1 MTAIDIERWAS
12 YVRDRLP
19 PEFLGAAVTSRVITT
34 DEIEV
39 LEDEDA
45 ADFGECFEVRISPRP
60 DGDGDDYTQ
69 VQLALSDEQIQ
80 AQLDLDFFD
89 ETRWRLVE
97 VLDGEDEA
105 DIGKCLLLDGK
116 RWQFEEVLDG
126 DVQEDA

>member
-1 MTAIDIERWAS
+1 MTAVDIERWAS

-19 PEFLGAAVTSRVITT
+19 PKFLGPTVTSRFITT

-39 LEDEDA
+39 LEDEDED
-45 ADFGECFEVRISPRP
+45 DFGECFEVRISPRP
-60 DGDGDDYTQ
+60 DGGDYYTQ
-69 VQLALSDEQIQ
+69 VQLALSDEQIR

-97 VLDGEDEA
+97 VLDGEDKA
-105 DIGKCLLLDGK
+105 DIGKCLLFDGR

-126 DVQEDA
+126 DVPEDA